1 MAGRW
6 TLTCVI
12 LLLTGLG
19 STYGLYEDQIGKF
32 DWVQQYVGVVEHAVF
47 DESSMPARRIIV
59 ATAQNVLAA
68 LSTKNGDIAWRHVME
83 TSDSGKVDLL
93 ASEGPQV
100 ITVAGN
106 LLRTWDAI
114 SAALNIEIQLDHSP
128 AAGVFQRAVS
138 LTDSEVVLA
147 ELIAGSVMV
156 TTFDRSSGAA
166 LDHETIVAPWLN
178 ENTKCSSIDKTLVC
192 LELSLNLVFTLPLT
206 AASPAFLSQPLAS
219 IGLEDPGANSQV
231 TLQKVPGSTSHLVIQ
246 VAGTRKLV
254 HIHEDGLHLVLE
266 LTGTKA
272 SSITEGVLYTITQTG
287 RLVTIEAVE
296 LESGNE
302 LGEQGVVVELPFQSG
317 TILSLAVYRFERRDG
332 GMALRAFVTC
342 SDHALHL
349 ISSAEFRW
357 DSHWTRDT
365 GKLRRDRHATT
376 RQSACTR
383 INKLAS
389 RGNPRLPRHIFGVNL
404 ARLPKNSHTGTLAF
418 RGVVWSREEALAS
431 VIAVEAVD
439 LPVDGANINY
449 HEQLPPRTGLVGSLV
464 HRVKTQCS
472 QIAHWFSSMVG
483 SSDSFQASL
492 HTLKRDELNL
502 RKLLVVATGSGKI
515 LGVDSWNGDVVWS
528 IYRAQLAPLQGSK
541 LLLYSQRT
549 SAHFPHQPQCVVVG
563 RHKVTG
569 EGLLVVFNPISGTAV
584 GDRGDVI
591 PLGYQLSQALLMH
604 HADEQ
609 YLKPLMLVDK
619 SLVPRMFPASGE
631 KVVLEHKQSIFLHLT
646 HPGSSVLTGYS
657 LRFSQPGALTLTEVW
672 TVSLGG
678 GPITGVYGKLAY
690 EKVHSPGRVLAD
702 RSVLYKYVNPNLAV
716 VTTQGYD
723 HINKNTLTLYLVDTV
738 TGAVIESVSHKKVS
752 GPIHIVHSENWVV
765 YTCFNDKYRRF
776 EVTSLELF
784 EGLSQANATAF
795 SSFAGRATPPIL
807 ERQAYILPM
816 GVQATAH
823 TTTEK
828 GITTKFILFAL
839 QSGNVLQM
847 SKWLLDPRRPM
858 TGGPREEGLMPYMPE
873 LRISPHEMITYNHT
887 LPRISGIYT
896 SPTGLESACLVLVYG
911 LDLFYTRVFP
921 SKMFDVLK
929 DDFDHYLISGALL
942 ALVAAALITRKLA
955 QKKALRQAWK

>member
-1 MAGRW
+1 MTGAMAGSRV
-6 TLTCVI
+6 LFGLI
-12 LLLTGLG
+12 LWFTYTGN
-19 STYGLYEDQIGKF
+19 THGLYEDQIGKF

-47 DESSMPARRIIV
+47 DESSTPARRIIV
-59 ATAQNVLAA
+59 STAQNVLAA
-68 LSTKNGDIAWRHVME
+68 LSLKNGDITWRHVLE
-83 TSDSGKVDLL
+83 TSDSGKIDILV
-93 ASEGPQV
+93 SEGPQV
-100 ITVAGN
+100 TSVAGN
-106 LLRTWDAI
+106 LLRSWDVI
-114 SAALNIEIQLDHSP
+114 SAALIEEIQLDHNP
-128 AAGVFQRAVS
+128 VAGVLLRAVS
-138 LTDSEVVLA
+138 LTDNEVVLA
-147 ELIAGSVMV
+147 ELVAGSVIV
-156 TTFDRSSGAA
+156 TTLDRSSGAA
-166 LDHETIVAPWLN
+166 LDHGTVAAPWLDAD
-178 ENTKCSSIDKTLVC
+178 TKCTSIEKTLVC
-192 LELSLNLVFTLPLT
+192 VELSLGLIFTLPLT
-206 AASPAFLSQPLAS
+206 TASPDFTSRPLAS
-219 IGLEDPGANSQV
+219 VFLENPGTNPQV
-231 TLQKVPGSTSHLVIQ
+231 ALQKIPGSKSHLIIQ
-246 VAGTRKLV
+246 VAGARKLV
-254 HIHEDGLHLVLE
+254 HVHENGLHFVQD

-317 TILSLAVYRFERRDG
+317 TVLSLAVYRFERRDG

-349 ISSAEFRW
+349 ISSA
-357 DSHWTRDT
+357 
-365 GKLRRDRHATT
+365 
-376 RQSACTR
+376 
-383 INKLAS
+383 
-389 RGNPRLPRHIFGVNL
+389 
-404 ARLPKNSHTGTLAF
+404 
-418 RGVVWSREEALAS
+418 GVVWSREEALAS

-464 HRVKTQCS
+464 HRVRTQCT
-472 QIAHWFSSMVG
+472 QIAHWFSSLVG
-483 SSDSFQASL
+483 STDSFEAAL
-492 HTLKRDELNL
+492 HALKRDELNL

-528 IYRAQLAPLQGSK
+528 IYVAHLAPLQGNK

-549 SAHFPHQPQCVVVG
+549 SAHFPLHPQCVVVG
-563 RHKVTG
+563 RHRVTG
-569 EGLLVVFNPISGTAV
+569 EGLLVVFNPISGTAI
-584 GDRGDVI
+584 GDRGGVI
-591 PLGYQLSQALLMH
+591 PLGYQLTQALPMH

-609 YLKPLMLVDK
+609 YLKPLMLVDTA
-619 SLVPRMFPASGE
+619 LIPHMFPSSGE
-631 KVVLEHKQSIFLHLT
+631 KVVLEHKDTIFLHLT
-646 HPGSSVLTGYS
+646 RPGSSVLTGYS

-678 GPITGVYGKLAY
+678 GPITGVYGKLAS

-723 HINKNTLTLYLVDTV
+723 HVNKNTLTLYLVDTV

-752 GPIHIVHSENWVV
+752 GPIHIIHSENWVV

-784 EGLSQANATAF
+784 EGLSQVNATAF
-795 SSFAGRATPPIL
+795 SSFGGRATPPIL
-807 ERQAYILPM
+807 ERQAYILPI

-839 QSGNVLQM
+839 QSGNVIQM

-887 LPRISGIYT
+887 LPRISAIHT
-896 SPTGLESACLVLVYG
+896 APTGLESACLVLVCG

-929 DDFDHYLISGALL
+929 DDFDHYLIGGALL

>member
-1 MAGRW
+1 MAAHLYW
-6 TLTCVI
+6 LLFCLT
-12 LLLTGLG
+12 
-19 STYGLYEDQIGKF
+19 SFSATYGLYEDQIGKF

-47 DESSMPARRIIV
+47 DESSVPARRIIV

-68 LSTKNGDIAWRHVME
+68 LSTKNGDIAWRHVLE

-93 ASEGPQV
+93 SSEGPQV
-100 ITVAGN
+100 TTVAGN
-106 LLRTWDAI
+106 LLRSWDAI
-114 SAALNIEIQLDHSP
+114 SAALIEEIQLDHSP
-128 AAGVFQRAVS
+128 SPGVLQRAVS
-138 LTDSEVVLA
+138 LTDNEVILA
-147 ELIAGSVMV
+147 ELVAGSLVV
-156 TTFDRSSGAA
+156 TTLDRSSGAA

-192 LELSLNLVFTLPLT
+192 VELSLGLVFTLPLT
-206 AASPAFLSQPLAS
+206 AASPSFSSQPLAS

-231 TLQKVPGSTSHLVIQ
+231 ILQKVPGSTSHLVIQ
-246 VAGTRKLV
+246 VAGIRKLV
-254 HIHEDGLHLVLE
+254 HIHESGLHLGLE

-287 RLVTIEAVE
+287 RLVTIEAIE

-349 ISSAEFRW
+349 ISSA
-357 DSHWTRDT
+357 
-365 GKLRRDRHATT
+365 
-376 RQSACTR
+376 
-383 INKLAS
+383 
-389 RGNPRLPRHIFGVNL
+389 
-404 ARLPKNSHTGTLAF
+404 
-418 RGVVWSREEALAS
+418 GVVWSREEALAS

-449 HEQLPPRTGLVGSLV
+449 QEQLPPRTGLMGSLI

-472 QIAHWFSSMVG
+472 HITHWLSSLVG
-483 SSDSFQASL
+483 SSDSFEASL

-502 RKLLVVATGSGKI
+502 RKLLVVATGSG
-515 LGVDSWNGDVVWS
+515 
-528 IYRAQLAPLQGSK
+528 
-541 LLLYSQRT
+541 
-549 SAHFPHQPQCVVVG
+549 
-563 RHKVTG
+563 KVTG

-591 PLGYQLSQALLMH
+591 PLGYHLTQAVLMH

-619 SLVPRMFPASGE
+619 ALIPRMFPVSGE
-631 KVVLEHKQSIFLHLT
+631 KVVLEHKDAIFLHLT
-646 HPGSSVLTGYS
+646 QPGSSALTGYS

-678 GPITGVYGKLAY
+678 GPITGVYGKLAS

-723 HINKNTLTLYLVDTV
+723 HVNKNTLTLYLVDTV

-795 SSFAGRATPPIL
+795 SSFGGRATPPIL
-807 ERQAYILPM
+807 ERQAYILPI

-847 SKWLLDPRRPM
+847 SKWLLDPRRPT

-929 DDFDHYLISGALL
+929 DDFDHFLIGGALM

>member
-349 ISSAEFRW
+349 ISSA
-357 DSHWTRDT
+357 
-365 GKLRRDRHATT
+365 
-376 RQSACTR
+376 
-383 INKLAS
+383 
-389 RGNPRLPRHIFGVNL
+389 
-404 ARLPKNSHTGTLAF
+404 
-418 RGVVWSREEALAS
+418 GVVWSREEALAS

-563 RHKVTG
+563 RHRVTG

>member
-1 MAGRW
+1 MAAHLYW
-6 TLTCVI
+6 LLFCLT
-12 LLLTGLG
+12 
-19 STYGLYEDQIGKF
+19 SFSATYGLYEDQIGKF

-47 DESSMPARRIIV
+47 DESSVPARRIIV

-68 LSTKNGDIAWRHVME
+68 LSTKNGDIAWRHVLE

-100 ITVAGN
+100 TTVAGN
-106 LLRTWDAI
+106 LLRSWDAI
-114 SAALNIEIQLDHSP
+114 SAALIEEIQLDHSP
-128 AAGVFQRAVS
+128 SPGVLQRAVS
-138 LTDSEVVLA
+138 LTDNEVILA
-147 ELIAGSVMV
+147 ELVAGSLVV
-156 TTFDRSSGAA
+156 TTLDRSSGAA

-192 LELSLNLVFTLPLT
+192 VELSLGLVFTLPLT
-206 AASPAFLSQPLAS
+206 AASPSFSSQPLAS

-231 TLQKVPGSTSHLVIQ
+231 ILQKVPGSTSHLVIQ
-246 VAGTRKLV
+246 VAGIRKLV
-254 HIHEDGLHLVLE
+254 HIHESGLHLGLE

-287 RLVTIEAVE
+287 RLVTIEAIE

-349 ISSAEFRW
+349 ISSA
-357 DSHWTRDT
+357 
-365 GKLRRDRHATT
+365 
-376 RQSACTR
+376 
-383 INKLAS
+383 
-389 RGNPRLPRHIFGVNL
+389 
-404 ARLPKNSHTGTLAF
+404 
-418 RGVVWSREEALAS
+418 GVVWSREEALAS

-449 HEQLPPRTGLVGSLV
+449 QEQLPPRTGLMGSLI

-472 QIAHWFSSMVG
+472 HITHWLSSLVG
-483 SSDSFQASL
+483 SSDSFEASL

-515 LGVDSWNGDVVWS
+515 LGIDSWNGDVVWN
-528 IYRAQLAPLQGSK
+528 IYRAQLAPLKGNK

-563 RHKVTG
+563 RHRVTG

-591 PLGYQLSQALLMH
+591 PLGYHLTQAVLMH

-619 SLVPRMFPASGE
+619 ALIPRMFPVSGE
-631 KVVLEHKQSIFLHLT
+631 KVVLEHKDAIFLHLT
-646 HPGSSVLTGYS
+646 QPGSSALTGYS

-678 GPITGVYGKLAY
+678 GPITGVYGKLAS

-723 HINKNTLTLYLVDTV
+723 HVNKNTLTLYLVDTV

-795 SSFAGRATPPIL
+795 SSFGGRATPPIL
-807 ERQAYILPM
+807 ERQAYILPI

-847 SKWLLDPRRPM
+847 SKWLLDPRRPT

-929 DDFDHYLISGALL
+929 DDFDHFLIGGALM